1 MLGEVFQDIDDKI
14 SFIEN
19 KIKITEQILKRVEDK
34 TKYLSIKYNPK
45 NYIYGYCDVYNM
57 NILHNIRYGRLHY
70 NCCEFLYKTIYVGD
84 AIFVS
89 PIENDDGI
97 ITCHESNIINNPIM
111 LDLLRF
117 THKYFCDLEKGQ
129 IYFEGAN
136 ILHPMGYIIY
146 NIVPKKNVVYIE
158 ALIND

>member
-1 MLGEVFQDIDDKI
+1 MLDKVLQDIEDKI
-14 SFIEN
+14 LYLEN
-19 KIKITEQILKRVEDK
+19 KINITEKILKRVEDN
-34 TKYLSIKYNPK
+34 TKYLSIKYTPK
-45 NYIYGYCDVYNM
+45 NYIYGYCNVYNM

-89 PIENDDGI
+89 PVENDDGI
-97 ITCHESNIINNPIM
+97 ITCRESNIINNPIM

-117 THKYFCDLEKGQ
+117 THKYFKDLEEGQ

-136 ILHPMGYIIY
+136 ILHPMCYIIY

>member
-1 MLGEVFQDIDDKI
+1 MLGEVLQDIDDKI
-14 SFIEN
+14 SYIEN
-19 KIKITEQILKRVEDK
+19 KIKITEQILKRVEDN
-34 TKYLSIKYNPK
+34 TKKLSIKYTPK

-57 NILHNIRYGRLHY
+57 NILYNIRYGRLHY

-89 PIENDDGI
+89 PVENDDGI
-97 ITCHESNIINNPIM
+97 ITCRGSNIINNPIM

-117 THKYFCDLEKGQ
+117 TDKYFKDLEEGQ

-136 ILHPMGYIIY
+136 ILHPMSYIIY

>member
-1 MLGEVFQDIDDKI
+1 MLGEVLIDIDDKI
-14 SFIEN
+14 SYIEN
-19 KIKITEQILKRVEDK
+19 KIKMTEYILKKVEDN
-34 TKYLSIKYNPK
+34 TKYLSIEYNPK
-45 NYIYGYCDVYNM
+45 KNIYEYCEEYNM
-57 NILHNIRYGRLHY
+57 NYLYNIRYGRLHY
-70 NCCEFLYKTIYVGD
+70 NCNEFLYKTIFVGN

-89 PIENDDGI
+89 PVENDNGI
-97 ITCHESNIINNPIM
+97 ITCRESNIIKNPIM

-117 THKYFCDLEKGQ
+117 TDKYFKDLEEGQ

-136 ILHPMGYIIY
+136 ILHPMSYIIY